1 MSRQTLSVMLPSE
14 VIYVSGTVNSEAV
27 TWTRMGEA
35 WEASADRAADDI
47 YHVALTAID
56 AAGNATDA
64 NMTLYYGVLHLITD
78 RTAGDVARWEYLR
91 SLRWEQMTDTER
103 AEWLTDLR
111 GAYNATDL
119 NRVASAAEYIAGRF
133 TDAGYIVTIHP
144 KKDWAAQDIPNT
156 EDMAKYLADIET
168 LRTIAAVLDTT
179 PKTPPDMD
187 KLTWQEANNIEQIL
201 LDVNLILDLMAASW
215 WYSGEIYSGEV

>member
-47 YHVALTAID
+47 YHVSLTAID

-78 RTAGDVARWEYLR
+78 RTAGDVARWEYLH

-144 KKDWAAQDIPNT
+144 KKDWAAQAIPNT